1 MRIGG
6 AEYAW
11 FTYIR
16 SSVGDGDVMKLF
28 MVYKAA
34 SGNAGCPTVYE
45 TDRGTLVV
53 QGQQVVDSE
62 ALASL
67 EDVVIGE
74 VAVEVPRQLLLGALP
89 RIASR

>member
-1 MRIGG
+1 MRL
-6 AEYAW
+6 
-11 FTYIR
+11 T
-16 SSVGDGDVMKLF
+16 

-45 TDRGTLVV
+45 TDRGTFVV
-53 QGQQVVDSE
+53 QGQQLVDSE

-67 EDVVIGE
+67 KDVVKGE

-89 RIASR
+89 RIT

>member
-1 MRIGG
+1 
-6 AEYAW
+6 
-11 FTYIR
+11 
-16 SSVGDGDVMKLF
+16 MKLL

-45 TDRGTLVV
+45 TDRGTFVV

-67 EDVVIGE
+67 EDVVMGE

-89 RIASR
+89 RIASH